1 MFYIYLYAV
10 LVYIYFVCKH
20 LKPSTMIK
28 YIALVLGFIA
38 PLALSA
44 QTETTAPPPV
54 PVEVSTNKV
63 KIGGDSYYVHIVQP
77 GQTLYSISRAYGV
90 SQSEIAAAN
99 PDIYAEL
106 KAGQALKIPVKEQH
120 DDGERYIYHI
130 AKRRETLYSI
140 AKQYNVSQERLL
152 ELNPA
157 LKDGLKRSQV
167 VLVPRYDTPPA
178 PDTLTYLI
186 HEVQRGEGL
195 YGISRRYS
203 VTPRDIE
210 LLNREQLVDGLRPG
224 MQLRIPKPTLQQ
236 PEPRT
241 ISLDALIKKPTNTFQ
256 YDGRAFNVAMLLP
269 FTQPSSAALSDEGSS
284 GKRRSAFTESSL
296 EFYEG
301 FLLALDSVKRLGV
314 SVNLT
319 VHDTK
324 KQPVEVGAI
333 ARGGALSNAD
343 LIVGPFFVDELLPLA
358 HYATDAGLNIVSP
371 SYNGPTAMPPGTI
384 VINQTFREQFESF
397 VNRLDISPDVNYIVL
412 YDAASTYSTVH
423 RFCDSV
429 LQQKFAPTG
438 VALQRYGHVTNR
450 PSGVAQDSIRRH
462 FDLFK
467 NNVVIIPSEDEPF
480 VAEIL
485 GNVYGVISS
494 LTGGSSIVYGPA
506 RWMRMKNIPSE
517 YLYKTNLH
525 IYSPFFVDYHQPNV
539 RKFVGD
545 YRETFR
551 AEPSQLSFLGY
562 DLGLYFLTA
571 LKTYGAENLREF
583 LSQHQIPSLQMNCVF
598 KLDNRGVLRNVG
610 QIEVQYL
617 RSNETVIANQ

>member
-1 MFYIYLYAV
+1 MT
-10 LVYIYFVCKH
+10 KH
-20 LKPSTMIK
+20 IA
-28 YIALVLGFIA
+28 IALWLLIPSVLF
-38 PLALSA
+38 A
-44 QTETTAPPPV
+44 QNESTTPPPV
-54 PVEVSTNKV
+54 SVEVSTNKV
-63 KIGGDSYYVHIVQP
+63 KIGTQTYYVHIVQP

-90 SQSEIAAAN
+90 GQSEIAAAN

-106 KAGQALKIPVKEQH
+106 KAGQALKIPVKDPS

-140 AKQYNVSQERLL
+140 AKQYNVTQEALI

-167 VLVPRYDTPPA
+167 VVVPKYGVPA
-178 PDTLTYLI
+178 EPDTLTYLI

-195 YGISRRYS
+195 FGISRRYS

-210 LLNREQLVDGLRPG
+210 LLNRDLLVDGLRPG
-224 MQLRIPKPTLQQ
+224 MQLRIPKPTLER
-236 PEPRT
+236 PETRT
-241 ISLDALIKKPTNTFQ
+241 ISLDALIKKPTNNYQ
-256 YDGRAFNVAMLLP
+256 YDGRAFNISMLLP
-269 FTQPSSAALSDEGSS
+269 FTQPSSAALSDEGS
-284 GKRRSAFTESSL
+284 GKRRSAFTENSL

-301 FLLALDSVKRLGV
+301 FLLALDSVRRLGV

-333 ARGGALSNAD
+333 ARGGALNNAD
-343 LIVGPFFVDELLPLA
+343 LIVGPFFVDEMLPLA
-358 HYATDAGLNIVSP
+358 HFATDAGLNVVSP
-371 SYNGPTAMPPGTI
+371 SYNGPTAMPAGTI
-384 VINQTFREQFESF
+384 VINQTFREQFEAF
-397 VNRLDISPDVNYIVL
+397 VNRLEVSPDVNYIVL
-412 YDAASTYSTVH
+412 YDAASTYSTAH

-438 VALQRYGHVTNR
+438 IVVQRYGHVMNR

-462 FDLFK
+462 FNQFK

-480 VAEIL
+480 VSEIL

-494 LTGGSSIVYGPA
+494 LPGCNSIVYGPA

-525 IYSPFFVDYHQPNV
+525 IYSPFFVDYQQPNV

-545 YRETFR
+545 YRERFR

-562 DLGLYFLTA
+562 DLALYFLTA

-583 LSQHQIPSLQMNCVF
+583 LPQHQASSLQMNCQF
-598 KLDNRGVLRNVG
+598 KPDNRGVLRNVG

-617 RSNETVIANQ
+617 RSNETVTSNK